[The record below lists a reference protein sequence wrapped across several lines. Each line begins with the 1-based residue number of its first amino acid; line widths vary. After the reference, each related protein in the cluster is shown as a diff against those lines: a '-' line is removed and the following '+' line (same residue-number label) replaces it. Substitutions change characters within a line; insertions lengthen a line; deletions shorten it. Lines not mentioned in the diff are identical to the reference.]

1 MIKDSWFVPI
11 YTTESWYR
19 FSLTGLACHKP
30 LETNVD
36 VNWGANVYADL
47 DIWEFAEQYLWSKA
61 EFCEYFYTIQGV
73 PH

>member
-1 MIKDSWFVPI
+1 MRLNINAGQMKKNYLKDSLIMIKDSWFVPI

-47 DIWEFAEQYLWSKA
+47 DIWEFAE
-61 EFCEYFYTIQGV
+61 
-73 PH
+73 